1 MIDFFGSKANREL
14 LTWKAHCVRQ
24 DIKIREQSK
33 TITSLENQIKVL
45 ESMLDKSSYTAID
58 YPNTSTKKGGI

>member
-1 MIDFFGSKANREL
+1 MIDFFGIKANREL
-14 LTWKAHCVRQ
+14 MTWKAHCVRQ

-45 ESMLDKSSYTAID
+45 DSMLDMSSYTAID
-58 YPNTSTKKGGI
+58 YPNSNKKGGIQ